1 MEKMT
6 HKEAQRMLA
15 EEMVEVLRGS
25 HDAPLHWNESKLH
38 LMEVVRYV
46 FVSEMLKDEMGIP
59 LSQSVIAHRVFG
71 LFGVSLPRNISGYLL
86 RLNNIKG
93 VKSQRL
99 VDMMVYKTNVLH
111 VRVSLSSFIRSG
123 E

>member
-15 EEMVEVLRGS
+15 EEMVEMLKSDNGG
-25 HDAPLHWNESKLH
+25 PLKWNETKLH

-71 LFGVSLPRNISGYLL
+71 LFGVSSPRNISGYLL

>member
-1 MEKMT
+1 MERMT

-15 EEMVEVLRGS
+15 EEMV
-25 HDAPLHWNESKLH
+25 
-38 LMEVVRYV
+38 
-46 FVSEMLKDEMGIP
+46 EMLKDEMGIP

>member
-1 MEKMT
+1 MT
-6 HKEAQRMLA
+6 HKEAQRILA
-15 EEMVEVLRGS
+15 EEMVEMLKSDNGG
-25 HDAPLHWNESKLH
+25 PLKWNETKLH
-38 LMEVVRYV
+38 LMQVVRYV

>member
-1 MEKMT
+1 MEKVT
-6 HKEAQRMLA
+6 HKQAQRMLA
-15 EEMVEVLRGS
+15 EEMVEMLKSDNGG
-25 HDAPLHWNESKLH
+25 PLKWNETKLH

>member
-1 MEKMT
+1 MERMT

-15 EEMVEVLRGS
+15 EEMVEMLKSDNGG
-25 HDAPLHWNESKLH
+25 PLKWNETKLH

-59 LSQSVIAHRVFG
+59 LSQSVIAQRVFG